1 MGARPYSVRA
11 LTGQRLGLVGICLL
25 VACAVFAQ
33 SGGLRSPD
41 GKYQAMQ
48 VGAGSDRHYQ
58 VKEVG
63 TDRVVLTTQAQY
75 RTPNDV
81 KAGLFGAEGK
91 EFAAAYHYGHEGSY
105 TWIGI
110 WSLETGQLVRTERK
124 SGWTTDMASVFKK

>member
-1 MGARPYSVRA
+1 MGTRNYSWRSF
-11 LTGQRLGLVGICLL
+11 TGQRLLLVGVCLL
-25 VACAVFAQ
+25 VAVAVLAQ

-41 GKYQAMQ
+41 GKYQAVQ
-48 VGAGSDRHYQ
+48 VGTGSDRHYQ

-81 KAGLFGAEGK
+81 KTGLFSPDGK
-91 EFAAAYHYGHEGSY
+91 EFAAAYHYGHEGTY

-110 WSLETGQLVRTERK
+110 WSLETGQLARTERK
-124 SGWTTDMASVFKK
+124 SGWTTDLASVFKK

>member
-1 MGARPYSVRA
+1 MGTRHSSVWA
-11 LTGQRLGLVGICLL
+11 LTGQRLWLVGLCLL

-41 GKYQAMQ
+41 GKYQAIQ

-58 VKEVG
+58 IKEVE

-81 KAGLFGAEGK
+81 KAGLFSADGK

-124 SGWTTDMASVFKK
+124 SGWTRDLASVFKK